1 MNYKIKNMCV
11 GNLNLPDLKM
21 GLGEE
26 KIVDQLTMALKD
38 YKNRGYIDIKA
49 AE

>member
-1 MNYKIKNMCV
+1 MKYKIKNMCV

-21 GLGEE
+21 DHGEE
-26 KIVDQLTMALKD
+26 KIVDVLPMSLKD